1 MGHSNGQREKPSK
14 IEKVKIGIGFK
25 STPDNHFDLQNKRL
39 TNLSAPMDDHDAS
52 TKKFVADLLKTKAAT
67 TYVNNEL
74 AKKTNSSALKDYA
87 LITDLGTLAIEFND
101 ALKSKVDYND
111 LETKTQDNKLA
122 ANTQKTKPPIHPF
135 ITVYAEE
142 NGPLIKSSLQWSFG
156 NGCERNKQY
165 GWPSPV
171 DGKIVRGS
179 ICVCAGN
186 HQASEVIVGLV
197 LNGASVSNGSEDVKI
212 TKPADEW
219 SNHTIFSDPITI
231 KAGDRINFRSK
242 TSNSSVTHAMV
253 NLLIEIDLAV

>member
-1 MGHSNGQREKPSK
+1 MGHTNGQHDKQSRR
-14 IEKVKIGIGFK
+14 EKVKKGIGLK
-25 STPDNHFDLQNKRL
+25 LTPDNHFHLQNKRL
-39 TNLSAPMDDHDAS
+39 TNISAPMDDHDAV
-52 TKKFVADLLKTKAAT
+52 TKKFVADLLKKKAAT

-74 AKKTNSSALKDYA
+74 TKKANSSALKDYA

-101 ALKSKVDYND
+101 ALKGKVDYND
-111 LETKTQDNKLA
+111 LETKTQVDNLA
-122 ANTQKTKPPIHPF
+122 ANTQKTKQY

-186 HQASEVIVGLV
+186 HQASKVIVGLV
-197 LNGASVSNGSEDVKI
+197 LNGADKDLKI
-212 TKPADEW
+212 AKPVNEW

-242 TSNSSVTHAMV
+242 TSNSSVTHAMI
-253 NLLIEIDLAV
+253 NILIQIDIAV

>member
-1 MGHSNGQREKPSK
+1 MGHSNGQHEKPSRR
-14 IEKVKIGIGFK
+14 EKVKIGIGFK
-25 STPDNHFDLQNKRL
+25 STPDNHFDLQNKRI
-39 TNLSAPMDDHDAS
+39 TNISAPMDDHDAT
-52 TKKFVADLLKTKAAT
+52 TKRFVSDLLKTKAAT

-74 AKKTNSSALKDYA
+74 TKKANSSALKDYA

-101 ALKSKVDYND
+101 ALKGKVDYND
-111 LETKTQDNKLA
+111 LET
-122 ANTQKTKPPIHPF
+122 NTYPF

-156 NGCERNKQY
+156 NGSEKNKQY

-179 ICVCAGN
+179 ICACAGN
-186 HQASEVIVGLV
+186 RQASEVIVGLV
-197 LNGASVSNGSEDVKI
+197 LNGADKDVKI
-212 TKPADEW
+212 AKPADEW

-242 TSNSSVTHAMV
+242 TSNSSVTNAMV
-253 NLLIEIDLAV
+253 NLLIEIDV

>member
-1 MGHSNGQREKPSK
+1 MGHSNGQHEKPSRR
-14 IEKVKIGIGFK
+14 EKVKIGIGFK

-39 TNLSAPMDDHDAS
+39 TNISAPMDDHDAV
-52 TKKFVADLLKTKAAT
+52 TKRFVADLLKTKAAT

-74 AKKTNSSALKDYA
+74 TKKANSSALKDYA

-101 ALKSKVDYND
+101 ALKGKVDYND
-111 LETKTQDNKLA
+111 LETKT
-122 ANTQKTKPPIHPF
+122 HPF

-156 NGCERNKQY
+156 NGSEKNKQY

-179 ICVCAGN
+179 ICACAGN
-186 HQASEVIVGLV
+186 RQASEVIVGLV
-197 LNGASVSNGSEDVKI
+197 LNGADKGVKI

-253 NLLIEIDLAV
+253 NLLIEIDM

>member
-1 MGHSNGQREKPSK
+1 MGFTNGQHDKPSTTGK
-14 IEKVKIGIGFK
+14 VEKVKKGIGLK
-25 STPDNHFDLQNKRL
+25 LTPDNHFHLQNKRL
-39 TNLSAPMDDHDAS
+39 TNISAPMNDHDAV

-87 LITDLGTLAIEFND
+87 LITDLGTLAIQFND
-101 ALKSKVDYND
+101 ALKDKVDYND
-111 LETKTQDNKLA
+111 LETKTQD
-122 ANTQKTKPPIHPF
+122 TKQY

-171 DGKIVRGS
+171 DGKIIRGS

-197 LNGASVSNGSEDVKI
+197 LNGADKDLKI
-212 TKPADEW
+212 AKPVNEW

-253 NLLIEIDLAV
+253 NLLIEIDM

>member
-1 MGHSNGQREKPSK
+1 MGRTNGQHDKPSTTGK
-14 IEKVKIGIGFK
+14 VEKVKIGLK
-25 STPDNHFDLQNKRL
+25 LTPDNHFHLQNKRL
-39 TNLSAPMDDHDAS
+39 TNISAPMDDHDAT
-52 TKKFVADLLKTKAAT
+52 TKRFVSDLLKTKAAT

-74 AKKTNSSALKDYA
+74 TKKANSSDLKEYA
-87 LITDLGTLAIEFND
+87 LITDLGTLAIQFND
-101 ALKSKVDYND
+101 ALKDKVDYND
-111 LETKTQDNKLA
+111 LETKTQD
-122 ANTQKTKPPIHPF
+122 TKQY

-197 LNGASVSNGSEDVKI
+197 LNGVDKDLKI
-212 TKPADEW
+212 AKPVNEW

-242 TSNSSVTHAMV
+242 TSNSSVTHAMI
-253 NLLIEIDLAV
+253 NILIEIDI

>member
-1 MGHSNGQREKPSK
+1 MGFTNGQHDKPSTTGK
-14 IEKVKIGIGFK
+14 VEKVKKGIGLK
-25 STPDNHFDLQNKRL
+25 LTPDNHFHLQNKRL
-39 TNLSAPMDDHDAS
+39 TNISAPMNDHDAV

-67 TYVNNEL
+67 TYVNNKL

-101 ALKSKVDYND
+101 ALKSKVDFND
-111 LETKTQDNKLA
+111 LETKTQDNNLA
-122 ANTQKTKPPIHPF
+122 ANTQKTNPF

-156 NGCERNKQY
+156 NGCERNKHY

-186 HQASEVIVGLV
+186 HKASEVIVGLV
-197 LNGASVSNGSEDVKI
+197 LNGTDKDLKIVK
-212 TKPADEW
+212 PVDEW
-219 SNHTIFSDPITI
+219 SKMTIFSDPITI
-231 KAGDRINFRSK
+231 RAGDRINFRSK

-253 NLLIEIDLAV
+253 NLLIQIDIAV

>member
-1 MGHSNGQREKPSK
+1 MGHTNGQHDKPSRTGRG
-14 IEKVKIGIGFK
+14 EKVKIGIGLK

-39 TNLSAPMDDHDAS
+39 TNISAPMDDHDAV
-52 TKKFVADLLKTKAAT
+52 TKRFVADLLKTKAAT

-74 AKKTNSSALKDYA
+74 TKKANSSALKDYA

-101 ALKSKVDYND
+101 ALKGKVDYND
-111 LETKTQDNKLA
+111 LETKTQ
-122 ANTQKTKPPIHPF
+122 KTKQY

-142 NGPLIKSSLQWSFG
+142 NGPLIKSSLQYSFG

-179 ICVCAGN
+179 ICACAGN
-186 HQASEVIVGLV
+186 RQASEVIVGLV
-197 LNGASVSNGSEDVKI
+197 INGASVSNGSEDVKI
-212 TKPADEW
+212 AKPADEW

-242 TSNSSVTHAMV
+242 TLNSSVTHAMV
-253 NLLIEIDLAV
+253 NLLIEIDM

>member
-1 MGHSNGQREKPSK
+1 MGFTNGQHDKPSTTGK
-14 IEKVKIGIGFK
+14 VEKVKKGIGLK
-25 STPDNHFDLQNKRL
+25 LTPDNLFHLQNKRL
-39 TNLSAPMDDHDAS
+39 TNISAPMNDHDAV

-87 LITDLGTLAIEFND
+87 LITDLGTLAIQFND
-101 ALKSKVDYND
+101 ALKDKVDYND
-111 LETKTQDNKLA
+111 LETKTQD
-122 ANTQKTKPPIHPF
+122 TKQY

-171 DGKIVRGS
+171 DGKIIRGS

-197 LNGASVSNGSEDVKI
+197 LNGADKDLKI
-212 TKPADEW
+212 AKPVNEW

-253 NLLIEIDLAV
+253 NLLIEIDM